1 MQLNVIVIDALDAA
15 DMPVRHLV
23 FRTPSSI
30 TLAEIQTFCF
40 EEGHNEASKEW
51 VDEGVVVKGEQAE
64 AFVQK
69 VQDYYNSL
77 PGDELVLNLVE
88 EFEELESSDGNLKIS

>member
-1 MQLNVIVIDALDAA
+1 MQLNVNVIVIDALDAA

-23 FRTPSSI
+23 YWSAAYNLSWI
-30 TLAEIQTFCF
+30 GTFCF
-40 EEGHNEASKEW
+40 EEGHNEAVKEW
-51 VDEGVVVKGEQAE
+51 VDEGVAVKGEQAE

-77 PGDELVLNLVE
+77 PGDELVLNLVDG
-88 EFEELESSDGNLKIS
+88 FEELKV